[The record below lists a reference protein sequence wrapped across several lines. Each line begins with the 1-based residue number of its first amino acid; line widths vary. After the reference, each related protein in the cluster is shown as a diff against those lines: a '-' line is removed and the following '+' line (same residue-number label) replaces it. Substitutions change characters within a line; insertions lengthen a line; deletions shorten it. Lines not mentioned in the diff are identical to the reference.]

1 MTATTMIAP
10 EPEQALTRIQSVNRR
25 ILLGAWRMPS
35 FRIGFFIFVALLL
48 VSAIYPEVSSIS
60 ATKMIVKDKFLPP
73 LFLGDKWAWEHPLGT
88 DQLGRDM
95 LMRSLI
101 GLRYSLL
108 VGIVTVVLIFIIGC
122 GLGLF
127 AGFKG
132 KWWDTI
138 IMRITDAQLSIP
150 MIILAITILGVSRP
164 SVESIIVVLA
174 LSGWPLYARVARSA
188 AVAERGKEYVRGLRV
203 LGAGDW
209 RILLLFAA
217 PNILPPIAFVAV
229 LDVARM
235 MIFEAILGFLGLGIQ
250 PPTPSFGSM
259 IADSRKYLI
268 NAWWIALCLLV
279 LSAGLYIGTA
289 GRPALD
295 DEDVDAAHAMVSQEM
310 LVRHDFVVM
319 YMDGVRYLIRP
330 PMHFWLVAASYKL
343 LGQTEFATR
352 LPVGLAMVGIVLLTF
367 EFGRRFFGQRAGL
380 YGALAVATSVGM
392 FLYTRN
398 MIPEALYTFA
408 FEATFYLFLRSWT
421 GSLDTRIGYWG
432 AAALCAFAAASST

>member
-1 MTATTMIAP
+1 MTATTMIAA
-10 EPEQALTRIQSVNRR
+10 EPGQALTRIQSVNRR
-25 ILLGAWRMPS
+25 ILLGAWRMSS

-48 VSAIYPEVSSIS
+48 VSAIYPELSSAS
-60 ATKMIVKDKFLPP
+60 ATKMIVKDKFLSP
-73 LFLGDKWAWEHPLGT
+73 LFLGDKWVWEHPLGT

-108 VGIVTVVLIFIIGC
+108 VGIVTVVLIFIIGW

-132 KWWDTI
+132 RWWDTI

-235 MIFEAILGFLGLGIQ
+235 MIFEAILGFLGL
-250 PPTPSFGSM
+250 
-259 IADSRKYLI
+259 
-268 NAWWIALCLLV
+268 
-279 LSAGLYIGTA
+279 
-289 GRPALD
+289 
-295 DEDVDAAHAMVSQEM
+295 
-310 LVRHDFVVM
+310 
-319 YMDGVRYLIRP
+319 
-330 PMHFWLVAASYKL
+330 
-343 LGQTEFATR
+343 
-352 LPVGLAMVGIVLLTF
+352 
-367 EFGRRFFGQRAGL
+367 
-380 YGALAVATSVGM
+380 
-392 FLYTRN
+392 
-398 MIPEALYTFA
+398 
-408 FEATFYLFLRSWT
+408 
-421 GSLDTRIGYWG
+421 
-432 AAALCAFAAASST
+432 

>member
-1 MTATTMIAP
+1 MAVTTIIGA
-10 EPEQALTRIQSVNRR
+10 EPEQKPAQVQSVNRR

-35 FRIGFFIFVALLL
+35 FRVGFYIFVVLLL
-48 VSAIYPEVSSIS
+48 ASAIYPELSSVS
-60 ATKMIVKDKFLPP
+60 ATKMVVKDKFLPP
-73 LFLGDKWAWEHPLGT
+73 PFLGDKWVWEHPLGT

-101 GLRYSLL
+101 GLQYSLL
-108 VGIVTVVLIFIIGC
+108 VGVITVVLIFIIGC

-132 KWWDTI
+132 KSWDTV

-164 SVESIIVVLA
+164 TVATIIIVLA

-188 AVAERGKEYVRGLRV
+188 AVAERGKEYVGGLRV

-250 PPTPSFGSM
+250 PPAPSFGSI
-259 IADSRKYLI
+259 IADSRKYLL
-268 NAWWIALCLLV
+268 NAWWIAT
-279 LSAGLYIGTA
+279 I
-289 GRPALD
+289 P
-295 DEDVDAAHAMVSQEM
+295 
-310 LVRHDFVVM
+310 
-319 YMDGVRYLIRP
+319 
-330 PMHFWLVAASYKL
+330 
-343 LGQTEFATR
+343 
-352 LPVGLAMVGIVLLTF
+352 GIF
-367 EFGRRFFGQRAGL
+367 
-380 YGALAVATSVGM
+380 LAVALTSINLMGSA
-392 FLYTRN
+392 LEKARN
-398 MIPEALYTFA
+398 
-408 FEATFYLFLRSWT
+408 
-421 GSLDTRIGYWG
+421 RIYGG
-432 AAALCAFAAASST
+432 L

>member
-1 MTATTMIAP
+1 MTATTMIAA
-10 EPEQALTRIQSVNRR
+10 EPKQALARIQSVNRR
-25 ILLGAWRMPS
+25 ILLAAWRMPS
-35 FRIGFFIFVALLL
+35 FRIGLFIFVALLL

-60 ATKMIVKDKFLPP
+60 ATKMIVRDKFIPP
-73 LFLGDKWAWEHPLGT
+73 LFLGEKWVWQHPLGT

-164 SVESIIVVLA
+164 TVPTIVIVLA

-188 AVAERGKEYVRGLRV
+188 AVSERGKEYVRGLRV

-268 NAWWIALCLLV
+268 NAWWIAT
-279 LSAGLYIGTA
+279 I
-289 GRPALD
+289 P
-295 DEDVDAAHAMVSQEM
+295 
-310 LVRHDFVVM
+310 
-319 YMDGVRYLIRP
+319 
-330 PMHFWLVAASYKL
+330 
-343 LGQTEFATR
+343 
-352 LPVGLAMVGIVLLTF
+352 GIF
-367 EFGRRFFGQRAGL
+367 
-380 YGALAVATSVGM
+380 LAVALTSINLMGSA
-392 FLYTRN
+392 LEKARN
-398 MIPEALYTFA
+398 
-408 FEATFYLFLRSWT
+408 
-421 GSLDTRIGYWG
+421 RIYGG
-432 AAALCAFAAASST
+432 L

>member
-1 MTATTMIAP
+1 MTATTIVAM
-10 EPEQALTRIQSVNRR
+10 EPETARKTDSVNQR
-25 ILLGAWRMPS
+25 ILGAAWRMKS

-48 VSAIYPEVSSIS
+48 ASAIYPEMTSMS
-60 ATKMIVKDKFLPP
+60 ATKMVVKDKFLPP
-73 LFLGDKWAWEHPLGT
+73 LFLGDNWISSHPLGT

-95 LMRSLI
+95 LLRCLI
-101 GLRYSLL
+101 GLRYSLMI
-108 VGIVTVVLIFIIGC
+108 GIVTVVLIFIIGC

-138 IMRITDAQLSIP
+138 IMRITDAQLSVP

-164 SVESIIVVLA
+164 TVPTIIIVLA

-188 AVAERGKEYVRGLRV
+188 AVTERGLEYVRGLRV

-250 PPTPSFGSM
+250 PPTPSFGSI

-268 NAWWIALCLLV
+268 NAWWIAT
-279 LSAGLYIGTA
+279 S
-289 GRPALD
+289 P
-295 DEDVDAAHAMVSQEM
+295 
-310 LVRHDFVVM
+310 
-319 YMDGVRYLIRP
+319 GV
-330 PMHFWLVAASYKL
+330 F
-343 LGQTEFATR
+343 
-352 LPVGLAMVGIVLLTF
+352 
-367 EFGRRFFGQRAGL
+367 
-380 YGALAVATSVGM
+380 LAVALTSINLMGSA
-392 FLYTRN
+392 LEKARN
-398 MIPEALYTFA
+398 
-408 FEATFYLFLRSWT
+408 
-421 GSLDTRIGYWG
+421 RIYGG
-432 AAALCAFAAASST
+432 L

>member
-1 MTATTMIAP
+1 MAVTTIDGAEP
-10 EPEQALTRIQSVNRR
+10 EPRTARIRSVNRR
-25 ILLGAWRMPS
+25 ILLDAWRMPS
-35 FRIGFFIFVALLL
+35 FRIGFLIFIALLL
-48 VSAIYPEVSSIS
+48 VSAIYPELSSIS

-73 LFLGDKWAWEHPLGT
+73 VFLGDKWTWDHPLGT

-95 LMRSLI
+95 LMRCLI
-101 GLRYSLL
+101 GLQYSLL
-108 VGIVTVVLIFIIGC
+108 VGIVTVVLIFVIGC

-132 KWWDTI
+132 KWWDTV

-164 SVESIIVVLA
+164 TVPTIIIVLA

-235 MIFEAILGFLGLGIQ
+235 MIFESILGFLGLGIQ
-250 PPTPSFGSM
+250 PPTPSFGSI

-268 NAWWIALCLLV
+268 NAWWIATTPGIFLAIALTSINLMGSS
-279 LSAGLYIGTA
+279 LEKARNRIYRGL
-289 GRPALD
+289 
-295 DEDVDAAHAMVSQEM
+295 
-310 LVRHDFVVM
+310 
-319 YMDGVRYLIRP
+319 
-330 PMHFWLVAASYKL
+330 
-343 LGQTEFATR
+343 
-352 LPVGLAMVGIVLLTF
+352 
-367 EFGRRFFGQRAGL
+367 
-380 YGALAVATSVGM
+380 
-392 FLYTRN
+392 
-398 MIPEALYTFA
+398 
-408 FEATFYLFLRSWT
+408 
-421 GSLDTRIGYWG
+421 
-432 AAALCAFAAASST
+432 

>member
-1 MTATTMIAP
+1 MTATTMIEA
-10 EPEQALTRIQSVNRR
+10 EPEQAQTRIQSVNRR

-73 LFLGDKWAWEHPLGT
+73 LFFGDKSAWEHPLGT

-268 NAWWIALCLLV
+268 NAWWIAT
-279 LSAGLYIGTA
+279 I
-289 GRPALD
+289 P
-295 DEDVDAAHAMVSQEM
+295 
-310 LVRHDFVVM
+310 
-319 YMDGVRYLIRP
+319 
-330 PMHFWLVAASYKL
+330 
-343 LGQTEFATR
+343 
-352 LPVGLAMVGIVLLTF
+352 GIF
-367 EFGRRFFGQRAGL
+367 
-380 YGALAVATSVGM
+380 LAVALTSINLMGSA
-392 FLYTRN
+392 LEKARN
-398 MIPEALYTFA
+398 
-408 FEATFYLFLRSWT
+408 
-421 GSLDTRIGYWG
+421 RIYGG
-432 AAALCAFAAASST
+432 L